1 MFILLSLLVGISFGM
16 AMIACFHE
24 YAWYATILYRRIFVH
39 SFAPRLKYTRNVST
53 QTVVNSDSDSEDL
66 PPVYG

>member
-1 MFILLSLLVGISFGM
+1 MLLLLSLLVGISLGLM
-16 AMIACFHE
+16 MMCFHQ

-39 SFAPRLKYTRNVST
+39 SFAPRLKYTRNVGT
-53 QTVVNSDSDSEDL
+53 QTVNSDSDSEDL